1 MSNFLA
7 AAKNTVQP
15 PLAHQTAAWNW
26 AWDTLSAKDKA
37 TFLDKF
43 RSDPPAKPALSVQLN
58 VPYDSQNDNASG
70 TGYREC
76 FSSSC
81 AMVAR
86 FWKCVA
92 SDDAYNVVRSRYGDT
107 TDAMAQVKALQ
118 SMNLDARFITN
129 ASVTLIENELRNGRP
144 TAVGWLHH
152 GSSLKPTG
160 GGHWSVLTGF
170 DNQFWTV
177 NDPNGEANLIS
188 GGYISS
194 AGGRGQ
200 RYSRL
205 NFNRRWLIDGPNSGW
220 AILCK
225 PFPPYDD

>member
-15 PLAHQTAAWNW
+15 PLAHQQAAWNF
-26 AWDTLSAKDKA
+26 AWDQLDDEQKA
-37 TFLDKF
+37 EFLVMF
-43 RSDPPAKPALSVQLN
+43 RSDPPAKLSLSVQLD
-58 VPYDSQNDNASG
+58 VPYEYQLDNASG
-70 TGYREC
+70 HGYREC

-86 FWKCVA
+86 FWKRVA
-92 SDDAYNVVRSRYGDT
+92 SDNAYNVIRSRYGDT

-118 SMNLDARFITN
+118 SMNLDAKFVTN
-129 ASVTLIENELRNGRP
+129 ANVTLVENELRNGRP

-152 GSSLKPTG
+152 GSSLNPTG

-205 NFNRRWLIDGPNSGW
+205 NFNRRWLVDGPNSGW

-225 PFPPYDD
+225 PFPPHDD

>member
-7 AAKNTVQP
+7 AVKATHKP
-15 PLAHQTAAWNW
+15 PMPHQQAAWNF
-26 AWDTLSAKDKA
+26 AWDQLDEEQKA
-37 TFLDKF
+37 EFLVMF
-43 RSDPPAKPALSVQLN
+43 RSDPPAKLSLSVQLD
-58 VPYDSQNDNASG
+58 VPYEYQLDNASG
-70 TGYREC
+70 HGYREC

-86 FWKCVA
+86 FWKRVA
-92 SDDAYNVVRSRYGDT
+92 SDNAYNVIRSRYGDT

-118 SMNLDARFITN
+118 SMNLDAKFVTN
-129 ASVTLIENELRNGRP
+129 ASVTLVENELRNGRP
-144 TAVGWLHH
+144 IAVGWLHH
-152 GSSLKPTG
+152 GSSLNPTG

-188 GGYISS
+188 GGYKSS

-205 NFNRRWLIDGPNSGW
+205 NFNRRWLVDGPNSGW

-225 PFPPYDD
+225 PFPPHDD

>member
-15 PLAHQTAAWNW
+15 PLAHQQAAWNF
-26 AWDTLSAKDKA
+26 AWDQLDDKQKA
-37 TFLDKF
+37 EFLVLF
-43 RSDPPAKPALSVQLN
+43 RSDPPVKPSLSVQLD
-58 VPYDSQNDNASG
+58 VPYEYQLDNASG
-70 TGYREC
+70 HGYREC

-86 FWKCVA
+86 FWKRVA
-92 SDDAYNVVRSRYGDT
+92 SDNAYNVIRSRYGDT

-118 SMNLDARFITN
+118 SMNLDAKFVTN
-129 ASVTLIENELRNGRP
+129 ANVTLVENELRNGRP

-152 GSSLKPTG
+152 GSSLNPTG

-205 NFNRRWLIDGPNSGW
+205 NFNRRWLVDGPNSGW

-225 PFPPYDD
+225 PFPPHDD